1 MHRWFAPLILSIW
14 GAGCPAGQRLA
25 PYAALEERFVLVG
38 SASDGEPKLYRDF
51 EVIRRGRREKALVL
65 VAPVSLRA
73 PVAARDGK
81 SVHLEALAA
90 AVFNI
95 GDGMALEV
103 AIVRGTGRIPVYSR
117 YFDPGRRAADR
128 DWARLDI
135 RLDSPVAP
143 DAEVE
148 LRLGPGPQGDLVG
161 DWLALAGLRL
171 VPE

>member
-1 MHRWFAPLILSIW
+1 VILSIW
-14 GAGCPAGQRLA
+14 GAGCLAGQNFRTQPSA
-25 PYAALEERFVLVG
+25 TLEERFVLVG

-73 PVAARDGK
+73 PIAARDGR
-81 SVHLEALAA
+81 SVHLEALAT

-95 GDGMALEV
+95 GDGMALDV
-103 AIVRGTGRIPVYSR
+103 AIVQGTGRIPVYSR

-135 RLDSPVAP
+135 RLDLQVGP
-143 DAEVE
+143 DAEIE

-161 DWLALAGLRL
+161 DWLALARLRP
-171 VPE
+171 VSE